1 MATLT
6 YAQRIAFAT
15 EVLDLLKK
23 EKANLAALGVDVST
37 YIKQLERDINLA
49 VNSETDQIEK
59 KSASRDATK
68 KAVSTL
74 NTAYRQASNAVD
86 LLVGA
91 FGKESELSKTIRNIR
106 DLMNNEQARGKRTK
120 PAS

>member
-15 EVLDLLKK
+15 EVLDLLKR
-23 EKANLAALGVDVST
+23 EKDNLAAKGIDVSVT
-37 YIKQLERDINLA
+37 IRQLERQINLA
-49 VNSETDQIEK
+49 VESETDQLEK

-74 NTAYRQASNAVD
+74 TTAYNEASNAVD
-86 LLVGA
+86 LIVGA
-91 FGKESELSKTIRNIR
+91 FGKQSELSKTIRNIR
-106 DLMNNEQARGKRTK
+106 DLMIKEKARGKKRI
-120 PAS
+120 A